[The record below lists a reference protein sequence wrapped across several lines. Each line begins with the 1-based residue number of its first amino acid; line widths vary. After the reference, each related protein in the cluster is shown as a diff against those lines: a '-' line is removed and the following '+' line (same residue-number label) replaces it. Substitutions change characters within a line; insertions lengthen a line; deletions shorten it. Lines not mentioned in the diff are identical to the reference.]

1 MSLRLLQAHSAS
13 GESSHTALVIFPRS
27 FGELLVNRSDSTYRL
42 ESVHAEVG
50 DGMAP
55 GYSIRTVV
63 TAVGVG

>member
-1 MSLRLLQAHSAS
+1 M
-13 GESSHTALVIFPRS
+13 IFPRS